1 MDFEEEDDNEF
12 IYTYTDIKT
21 LGQPQQ
27 HRFRKNHDVERLRPI
42 HGNLDKRATEAL
54 KYLVEVR
61 IEKSKTSFTLFS
73 NSSLG
78 SSK

>member
-1 MDFEEEDDNEF
+1 M
-12 IYTYTDIKT
+12 YTCVDIKT

-27 HRFRKNHDVERLRPI
+27 HRFRKNHDVERLGPI

-61 IEKSKTSFTLFS
+61 I
-73 NSSLG
+73 
-78 SSK
+78 